1 MSDYAFK
8 KINDRIKLNK
18 YMEEHVKTYPLLL
31 ELEKTAFNDGALD
44 RKTKEL
50 MALSI
55 AIVNKCDPCIQWHL
69 EKCLESG
76 AEDNE
81 IFETIDISIEMGGGQ
96 AGGYARFVVNALLY
110 HRYKKIL

>member
-1 MSDYAFK
+1 MSEYSFK
-8 KINDRIKLNK
+8 RVNDRIKLNK
-18 YMEEHVKTYPLLL
+18 YMKENIKTYSKLL
-31 ELEKTAFNDGALD
+31 ELEEKAFSEGALD

-55 AIVNKCDPCIQWHL
+55 SIVTKCEPCIQWHL
-69 EKCLESG
+69 KKCLELG

-110 HRYKKIL
+110 HRTKKIL